1 MPFKPG
7 QSGNLKGRKPGSQNK
22 AGAEIK
28 QWIESIIQANKTD
41 FEQCLKML
49 EPKDRVAAI
58 EKLMSYVV
66 AKPQNLDISMEYRH
80 LEALLERTPEQYIEK
95 ITMKLIELNTLNNSD
110 NDKDE

>member
-1 MPFKPG
+1 MSRP
-7 QSGNLKGRKPGSQNK
+7 KGLEKTGGRQPGSKNK

-49 EPKDRVAAI
+49 EPKDRVSAI

-80 LEALLERTPEQYIEK
+80 LEALLERTPEQYIER
-95 ITMKLIELNTLNNSD
+95 ITMKLVELNTLNKTD
-110 NDKDE
+110 NENENE